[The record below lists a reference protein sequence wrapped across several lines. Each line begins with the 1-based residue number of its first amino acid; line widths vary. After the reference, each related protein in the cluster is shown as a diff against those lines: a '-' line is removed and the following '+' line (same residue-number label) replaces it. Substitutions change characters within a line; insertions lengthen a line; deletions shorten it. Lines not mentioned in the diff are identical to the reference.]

1 MLEVNFL
8 RQNKEEAIQLLKLR
22 KEHGFF
28 SEIEQVLSLDELR
41 KKMQTQLS
49 DLQRDSKKT
58 AEEIGLLL
66 KTGKKA
72 PSTDANRVIMITTSL
87 KQVERL
93 DKPNCMLYKC
103 RIQSYLSEISIV
115 G

>member
-1 MLEVNFL
+1 MF
-8 RQNKEEAIQLLKLR
+8 
-22 KEHGFF
+22 
-28 SEIEQVLSLDELR
+28 LDEYLFFTR
-41 KKMQTQLS
+41 I
-49 DLQRDSKKT
+49 RDEADK
-58 AEEIGLLL
+58 EVDYVI

-103 RIQSYLSEISIV
+103 RIESYLSEISIV